1 MDRIPEPELM
11 DDEEQAAAY
20 AEADFSEANGL
31 FVELFQ
37 TNLPDG
43 PLGGPVLDL
52 GCGPADIPL
61 RLAKLHPTVHVD
73 AVDGSRAM
81 LLHARKAWQAAG
93 MRHRI
98 TLVEGRLPLHSL
110 PVDHYAAVLSNSL
123 LHHLSRP
130 AVLWQAIAACARQG
144 APILVMDLMRPETE
158 QRVNDLV
165 AVYTVDAPKV
175 LRRDFRASLFAAYR
189 PEEVREQLVAAQL
202 AGLEVRVVSDRHL
215 AVMGRLAKPDDARE
229 LGRS

>member
-1 MDRIPEPELM
+1 MERIPEPELM

-37 TNLPDG
+37 RDFPDFQ
-43 PLGGPVLDL
+43 LGGPVLDL
-52 GCGPADIPL
+52 GCGPAHIPL
-61 RLAKLHPTVHVD
+61 RLAKLYPTVHVD

-81 LLHARKAWQAAG
+81 LSHARKAWEAAG
-93 MRHRI
+93 MRDRI
-98 TLVEGRLPLHSL
+98 TLVEGRLPLGSL
-110 PVDHYAAVLSNSL
+110 PVGHYKAVLSNSL

-144 APILVMDLMRPETE
+144 APVLVMDLMRPETE
-158 QRVNDLV
+158 KRVDDLV
-165 AVYTVDAPKV
+165 AVYAADAPEV

-189 PEEVREQLVAAQL
+189 PEEVGEQLAAAHL
-202 AGLEVRVVSDRHL
+202 TGLQVRIVSDRHL
-215 AVMGRLAKPDDARE
+215 AVIGRLAKPDVAGE
-229 LGRS
+229 LRRL